1 MTKLDT
7 EQRIV
12 NAATEF
18 VLAHAEKLRLH
29 KLRSEMLRKLF
40 SKDEFECCM
49 KFEDGCYQ
57 AMRDGQLNDNTQFC
71 EYCAKIH
78 DAVIEYQKASDKTTG
93 KLRALTNAVN
103 KKLNP

>member
-1 MTKLDT
+1 MTKLAT
-7 EQRIV
+7 EQRIID
-12 NAATEF
+12 AATEF
-18 VLAHAEKLRLH
+18 VLARAEKSRLH
-29 KLRSEMLRKLF
+29 KMRSEMLRKLF

-78 DAVIEYQKASDKTTG
+78 NVVIEYQQASDKVTG

-103 KKLNP
+103 KRI